1 MTKKGPLSKAEI
13 FYIEQKAE
21 ELSPEQIAE
30 DLGRTVKIVKSKLP
44 EPPPKKTPHGSAST
58 LMGRN
63 EDKGVVVMTEG
74 ASAVA
79 DEVKKSSTTYT
90 RQDVVTKIKR
100 DAD

>member
-30 DLGRTVKIVKSKLP
+30 ALGRTVKIVKSKLP
-44 EPPPKKTPHGSAST
+44 EPPKKTPPGSAST

-79 DEVKKSSTTYT
+79 DEAKKSRPTYN

-100 DAD
+100 DDD